1 MKRYFIIS
9 AFVLC
14 SFTGWSQTMNI
25 HYKNGQ
31 TVEYNMDNID
41 YVEFTEKKDNNT
53 QVSSEKAV
61 DLGLSVKWASCNVG
75 AESPEQYGDKYAWG
89 ETSPKTKYDKKN
101 YLYYDSNTE
110 SYIDIGMDIKGTNYD
125 VAHVSWGGN
134 WRMPTY
140 AELKELREKCNWEWG
155 NYNGINGY
163 IITGSNHNS
172 IFIPVGDKKIHLW
185 ASEIA
190 IPFNDMGGK
199 YFRGYYIGFHSGNKD
214 TGGWGEGREYGN
226 YIRPVMPK

>member
-41 YVEFTEKKDNNT
+41 YVEFTETQQSNT

-75 AESPEQYGDKYAWG
+75 ATSPEQFGDKYAWG
-89 ETSPKTKYDKKN
+89 ETTTKKKYNEEN
-101 YLYYDSNTE
+101 YIYYDANNE
-110 SYIDIGMDIKGTNYD
+110 SYVDIGTNIANTDYD
-125 VAHVSWGGN
+125 VAHVKWGDN
-134 WRMPTY
+134 WRMPTLT
-140 AELKELREKCNWEWG
+140 ELKELRDNCKWEWT
-155 NYNGINGY
+155 NVNGVNGWKV
-163 IITGSNHNS
+163 IGTNGKS
-172 IFIPVGDKKIHLW
+172 IFFPTGKDNVYIW
-185 ASEIA
+185 ASDMGIT
-190 IPFNDMGGK
+190 DMGGK
-199 YFRGYYIGFHSGNKD
+199 YGIAHRICFSNANYVYTIYISGRWQ
-214 TGGWGEGREYGN
+214 GHYV
-226 YIRPVMPK
+226 RPVLPK